1 MSDKLVVGLY
11 RVFFLEG
18 EERGELRG
26 QVLAFVEKERLPR
39 LFIFLSFLH
48 GLVRMGTAKL
58 FG

>member
-1 MSDKLVVGLY
+1 MTDKLVIELY

-18 EERGELRG
+18 EERGEARG
-26 QVLAFVEKERLPR
+26 QVLAFPEKGRLPR